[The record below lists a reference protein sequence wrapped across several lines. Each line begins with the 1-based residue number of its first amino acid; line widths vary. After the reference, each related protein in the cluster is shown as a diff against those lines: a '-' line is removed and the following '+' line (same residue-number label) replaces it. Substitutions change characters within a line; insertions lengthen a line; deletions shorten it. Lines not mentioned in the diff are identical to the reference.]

1 MAGKQNLQQGKV
13 VSENAKTYL
22 QRHHVMTYLE
32 DSMMQLLRKKD
43 EDGKTKPFHFLADY
57 FKRVVSG
64 NHIALREYAFI
75 TATPYNQRCFIK
87 LFWDS
92 YKNVAETG
100 QAMTCTEHY
109 SLLRLLCYNFPQD
122 MIYMISVV
130 IFSDASSDNLV
141 SFSDFAYAFQVC
153 FYYKDFLQK
162 CSEECHCITSS
173 STLRAKS
180 TPIFVPTPESLLEET
195 VSYHDLSDD
204 KSNYLHENI
213 DPKLFW
219 LSIQHLLAGK
229 DHDMLIPNPSAV
241 EEAIFCQNTI
251 SYYNFVNA
259 LVRSDIV
266 SEEIGILPPRNTVF
280 QTIKK

>member
-1 MAGKQNLQQGKV
+1 MASKENLQQGKA
-13 VSENAKTYL
+13 VSESAKNYL

-43 EDGKTKPFHFLADY
+43 EDSKTKPFHFLADY

-64 NHIALREYAFI
+64 NHVALREYSFT

-92 YKNVAETG
+92 YRNIAETG
-100 QAMTCTEHY
+100 QVMTCLEYY

-122 MIYMISVV
+122 MIHTVSMV
-130 IFSDASSDNLV
+130 IFLDISSDNLV

-153 FYYKDFLQK
+153 FYYNNFLQK
-162 CSEECHCITSS
+162 CSEEYYCITSS
-173 STLRAKS
+173 SSLRAKS
-180 TPIFVPTPESLLEET
+180 SPIVVPTSESLLKET
-195 VSYHDLSDD
+195 VSYHDLNNGD
-204 KSNYLHENI
+204 KNDCLHENI

-219 LSIQHLLAGK
+219 FSIQHLLAG
-229 DHDMLIPNPSAV
+229 DNCTMSIPNPSAV
-241 EEAIFCQNTI
+241 EEAIFCQDTI

-266 SEEIGILPPRNTVF
+266 NEEIGVLPLRNNTML
-280 QTIKK
+280 KK